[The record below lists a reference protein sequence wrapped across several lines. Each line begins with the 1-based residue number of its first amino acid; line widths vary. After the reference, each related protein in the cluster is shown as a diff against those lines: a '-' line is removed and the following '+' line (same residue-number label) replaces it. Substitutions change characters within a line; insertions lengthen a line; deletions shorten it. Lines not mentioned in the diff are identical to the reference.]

1 VTTGD
6 TLIDRA
12 EEAEEETGGKAERAA
27 NLFDIRLIIGGLFV
41 LYGAI
46 LFVMG
51 LGASD
56 ADIRRAHGIN
66 ANLWVGIALLLTA
79 AVFLAWAR
87 ARPLGR
93 ELAETSEA

>member
-1 VTTGD
+1 MSLDDAVKTD
-6 TLIDRA
+6 ER
-12 EEAEEETGGKAERAA
+12 KRRAA
-27 NLFDIRLIIGGLFV
+27 NLFDVRLIIAGLFL

-56 ADIRRAHGIN
+56 ADIAKSHGIN

-79 AVFLAWAR
+79 AIFLAWAR
-87 ARPLGR
+87 WRPLSR
-93 ELAETSEA
+93 ELEET